1 MTIREAIKAIRA
13 IFGDDFDVKE
23 WEVCKFGGTSY
34 DGAESEIRI
43 RLRRKENPAM
53 RHTKPL
59 TPLSCQHRWRIEEAQ
74 GPTSE
79 GRCAHCNSSRKFP
92 NYIAA
97 ADWVNDWRLGT

>member
-43 RLRRKENPAM
+43 RLRRKE
-53 RHTKPL
+53 
-59 TPLSCQHRWRIEEAQ
+59 
-74 GPTSE
+74 
-79 GRCAHCNSSRKFP
+79 
-92 NYIAA
+92 
-97 ADWVNDWRLGT
+97 

>member
-1 MTIREAIKAIRA
+1 M
-13 IFGDDFDVKE
+13 
-23 WEVCKFGGTSY
+23 GT
-34 DGAESEIRI
+34 
-43 RLRRKENPAM
+43 RKNHKQHPPLVNPAM

-92 NYIAA
+92 E
-97 ADWVNDWRLGT
+97 LHCGG